1 MGTGRVQSPLVGE
14 MKTANY
20 ELEPDAIA
28 RRHLANQE
36 NGPNTG
42 GLTAAFYYK
51 SRGMRYCEGC
61 ANYKLRKQKG
71 PLLKGWRCDDCRAKP

>member
-1 MGTGRVQSPLVGE
+1 

-20 ELEPDAIA
+20 ELEPSHIA
-28 RRHLANQE
+28 RRHLANQDAS
-36 NGPNTG
+36 PNTG

-61 ANYKLRKQKG
+61 ASYKPRREQT
-71 PLLKGWRCDDCRAKP
+71 PLSKGWRCKECKTK